1 MLSQMML
8 RNWIYQLPPPVIR
21 LARRMKHMVP
31 SGPVVHT
38 QASWHKVCQSALRV
52 IGGTVGT
59 IEGSQCTIAW
69 PAVGSGSPTMTA
81 SLRVNPSSDLDVFC
95 QVWTDQHYRAVVKYM
110 RKWVTATDEL
120 RIIDA
125 GANVGFTT
133 LYLKAQFPNAHVIS
147 LEPEESNYAQMTH
160 NVARN
165 ALENVTPLQAGLWKS
180 QAFLEVG
187 RDTYDQREWSFYVR
201 EVPGPTTLPGY
212 DVQALLRQAR
222 WDSVDLLKMD
232 IEGAERYLFA
242 DDHAAAQTLGN
253 VRFLALEIHDA
264 DDLRARIYRQLRQRG
279 FEFFDSGELTIAHN
293 TAWLPQGN

>member
-8 RNWIYQLPPPVIR
+8 RNWIYHLPPPVIK

-38 QASWHKVCQSALRV
+38 QASWRKLCQSALQV
-52 IGGTVGT
+52 IGGTVGA
-59 IEGSQCTIAW
+59 IEGSQCSIAW
-69 PAVGSGSPTMTA
+69 PIAGSGRPNMTA

-110 RKWVTATDEL
+110 RKWVAATDPL

-133 LYLKAQFPNAHVIS
+133 LYLKAQFPNAHIIS
-147 LEPEESNYAQMTH
+147 VEPEASNFAQMTH
-160 NVARN
+160 NVTSN
-165 ALENVTPLQAGLWKS
+165 QLENVTLLQAGLWKS

-187 RDTYDQREWSFYVR
+187 RDWADQREWSFYVN
-201 EVPGPTTLPGY
+201 EVPGPTTLLGY
-212 DVQALLRQAR
+212 DVQAILGLAT
-222 WDSVDLLKMD
+222 WASVDLLKMD

-242 DDHAAAQTLGN
+242 DDHTAAQTLRN
-253 VRFLALEIHDA
+253 VRFLAIEIHDG
-264 DDLRARIYRQLRQRG
+264 DDLRTRIYSQLRKHG
-279 FEFFDSGELTIAHN
+279 FEFFDSGELTIGRN
-293 TAWLPQGN
+293 TTLVP